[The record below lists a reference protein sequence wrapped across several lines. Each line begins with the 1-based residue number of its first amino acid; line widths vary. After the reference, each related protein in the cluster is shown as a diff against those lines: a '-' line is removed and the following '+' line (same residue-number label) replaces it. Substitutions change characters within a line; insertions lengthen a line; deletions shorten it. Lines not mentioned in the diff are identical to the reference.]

1 MPRYRYTALA
11 EDGQEVKGE
20 VESISEPA
28 ARDTLVRRNLEVR
41 DLAKARKK
49 FSEIEITKQSVKP
62 TEIMHFSRQL
72 GAFVRAGIP
81 LADGLEVIADGTG
94 SKRWREIL
102 LTMREEIATGV
113 PFSDALE
120 PHEDV
125 LPPYYLGI
133 IRSAELTGRLDTA
146 LEQLSTYMERN
157 LATRNKIKSSLMYP
171 MVVLGLAIVVVTI
184 LVTYVLPKFAD
195 FFKGFGAKLPL
206 STRML
211 VSLAK
216 FSKHYWFSY
225 PLFFLAV
232 GLVGF
237 WLWKDTR
244 GIRVRDKIAL
254 KIPLLRDVVRYAVVE
269 RLCRVLGAMLTA
281 AVPLPDAMTAAIRGA
296 NNTVFEE
303 GLQTAHER
311 MLEGEGLAA
320 PLADTGLLP
329 RAAVQMVRV
338 GEETGTLDS
347 QLENAAEYYGRE
359 LDYKL
364 ARLTTLFE
372 PLVIVFMGLIVGFV
386 AVALVQ
392 AMYGIYNAPALK
404 HIG

>member
-20 VESISEPA
+20 VESISEPS
-28 ARDTLVRRNLEVR
+28 ARDVLLHRNLQIREIT
-41 DLAKARKK
+41 KARKK
-49 FSEIEITKQSVKP
+49 LSEIEITKQSVKP

-81 LADGLEVIADGTG
+81 LADGLEVISEGTS
-94 SKRWREIL
+94 SKRWRDIL
-102 LTMREEIATGV
+102 LTMREEIATGI
-113 PFSDALE
+113 PFSDALA
-120 PHEDV
+120 PHESV

-157 LATRNKIKSSLMYP
+157 LATKSKIKSALMYP
-171 MVVLGLAIVVVTI
+171 MVVLGLAVVVVTI

-195 FFKGFGAKLPL
+195 FFKGFGAQLPL

-211 VSLAK
+211 VSLAN
-216 FSKHYWFSY
+216 FSKHYWFVY
-225 PLFFLAV
+225 PLFFLVV
-232 GLVGF
+232 GLFALFV
-237 WLWKDTR
+237 WKNES
-244 GIRVRDKIAL
+244 GIRFRDKVVL

-281 AVPLPDAMTAAIRGA
+281 AVPVPDAMTAAMRGA

-303 GLQTAHER
+303 GLQSAHER

-338 GEETGTLDS
+338 GEETGTLDA

-364 ARLTTLFE
+364 AKLTTLFE
-372 PLVIVFMGLIVGFV
+372 PLVIIFMGLIVGFV

-392 AMYGIYNAPALK
+392 AMYGIYNSPALK
-404 HIG
+404 HLG